1 MAGQGIWVVQR
12 EASSPMRR
20 SQDATPVHQMNV
32 QHTTSQMSTG
42 TPVNAQG
49 VDDKGTGLMATRFG
63 GQQES
68 DMLEKL
74 GDKYK
79 DAAPLADAET
89 AHVQLVSLGSY
100 CGPKLSFQKMGRGAE
115 TLPFDWIRT
124 RMSGILRLLRSNFE
138 GFYDFVT
145 QMRVPDTGHMVMF
158 RGYYHSFWHDDPTE
172 PMMHERYNRRIARLW
187 DIDSEV
193 RPVLFVRSIVSNEE
207 VLQIPELMQQLRQ
220 HFGQHARLLM
230 VLESQRQFTGPA
242 LVTEDPGVLL
252 YYLSMEVHAKDH
264 PDNPMPYARPTQ
276 CALDWVIGRE
286 PESELHVFQTL
297 NEAFAVSDPYPGGMQ
312 GLGGLIAF
320 EETTP
325 EASPA
330 GNENAIP
337 AQDAGNANE
346 LRDKVSFHAQTA
358 KAVATCT

>member
-1 MAGQGIWVVQR
+1 
-12 EASSPMRR
+12 
-20 SQDATPVHQMNV
+20 
-32 QHTTSQMSTG
+32 
-42 TPVNAQG
+42 
-49 VDDKGTGLMATRFG
+49 
-63 GQQES
+63 
-68 DMLEKL
+68 
-74 GDKYK
+74 
-79 DAAPLADAET
+79 

-138 GFYDFVT
+138 GFYEFVT

-242 LVTEDPGVLL
+242 LVTE
-252 YYLSMEVHAKDH
+252 
-264 PDNPMPYARPTQ
+264 
-276 CALDWVIGRE
+276 
-286 PESELHVFQTL
+286 
-297 NEAFAVSDPYPGGMQ
+297 
-312 GLGGLIAF
+312 
-320 EETTP
+320 
-325 EASPA
+325 
-330 GNENAIP
+330 
-337 AQDAGNANE
+337 
-346 LRDKVSFHAQTA
+346 
-358 KAVATCT
+358 